1 MTQND
6 LLTQFHNLL
15 GMKYKYMSQLER
27 KSHSGTNI
35 FGNLPGKAMLI
46 KYHFH
51 YLFVLTTNPT
61 NSSHKMKH

>member
-35 FGNLPGKAMLI
+35 FGNICQI
-46 KYHFH
+46 K
-51 YLFVLTTNPT
+51 PC
-61 NSSHKMKH
+61 